1 MTDTATVETLT
12 ARQRAVLAFIRTSI
26 ADHGYPPSMREIGA
40 AVGLSS
46 NSSVAHQL
54 RALERKGF
62 LRRNPTC
69 PRTITI
75 SDTAQE
81 ACSAVDSARPLDL
94 IDLIGKAWDDGNGTG
109 LDGWTGPGRGAGE
122 VDDEAVYRR
131 DRCIR
136 TLLEEVA
143 HV

>member
-1 MTDTATVETLT
+1 MTDTATAEMLT
-12 ARQRAVLAFIRTSI
+12 ARQREVLAFVRTSI
-26 ADHGYPPSMREIGA
+26 ADRGYPPSMREIGA

-54 RALERKGF
+54 RTLERKGY

-75 SDTAQE
+75 TGTAEE

-94 IDLIGKAWDDGNGTG
+94 IDLIGKAWDDGNGAG
-109 LDGWTGPGRGAGE
+109 LDGWIGPGRGAGE

-136 TLLEEVA
+136 TLLEEMDRV
-143 HV
+143 